1 MIHESRTTVWVSFGR
16 AAHLSSAIV
25 CAVPVC
31 RPRSKASSDVR
42 ELSFYPSS
50 SASPPNQPLQLQ
62 YFQGGSGAL
71 LLRLCLSFLRLLHA
85 VVGLFPDRP
94 DTGAGLV
101 SPPISGDA
109 YAAVPPMRTPRVW
122 LAAGRSNGRVAAEM
136 RIRLLRKMS

>member
-1 MIHESRTTVWVSFGR
+1 MKAEQLCGSLSGAQRIYRRLSYVQFLSAGR
-16 AAHLSSAIV
+16 GRKQAATYASYLSI
-25 CAVPVC
+25 
-31 RPRSKASSDVR
+31 
-42 ELSFYPSS
+42 LLLLLLLL
-50 SASPPNQPLQLQ
+50 NQPLQLQ

-71 LLRLCLSFLRLLHA
+71 LLRLCLSFLRLLLA
-85 VVGLFPDRP
+85 EVGLFPDRP